1 MDNKEAKPSDLL
13 KGHRERLRGRLKR
26 DPGGVADY
34 EVLELLLGLAIT
46 RKDTKLL
53 ARELLRRFRSVRG
66 ALDAREDEL
75 MAVEGFGP
83 GLLALWQL
91 VREVLARYCASPVME
106 RVVLADPQEVAR
118 MARLRLG
125 HLGHEE
131 SWLALVDA
139 QNRLI
144 SWERLR
150 HGSVSSVSMEPRD
163 VLEAALLH
171 KASGIILVH
180 NHPGGNPD
188 PSRADLKLTAE
199 IKNLAPHL
207 GLRFLDHVIVT
218 AGDCYSISQG
228 KLLHDLGGI

>member
-1 MDNKEAKPSDLL
+1 MVKKEDNPSGLL
-13 KGHRERLRGRLKR
+13 KGHRERLRERLKR
-26 DPGGVADY
+26 DPCSVADY
-34 EVLELLLGLAIT
+34 EVLELLLGLAII

-53 ARELLRRFRSVRG
+53 ARELISRFKSMRG
-66 ALDAREDEL
+66 VLDARPDEL
-75 MAVEGFGP
+75 MNIDGFGP
-83 GLLALWQL
+83 GVMALWRL
-91 VREVLARYCASPVME
+91 IREILARYAASPIME
-106 RVVLADPQEVAR
+106 RLVLASPEAVAH
-118 MARLRLG
+118 MGKHRLG

-150 HGSVSSVSMEPRD
+150 HGSISSVAMEPRD

-199 IKNLAPHL
+199 IKKLAPLL
-207 GLRFLDHVIVT
+207 GLRFLDHVIIT

-228 KLLHDLGGI
+228 KLLHDIGGI